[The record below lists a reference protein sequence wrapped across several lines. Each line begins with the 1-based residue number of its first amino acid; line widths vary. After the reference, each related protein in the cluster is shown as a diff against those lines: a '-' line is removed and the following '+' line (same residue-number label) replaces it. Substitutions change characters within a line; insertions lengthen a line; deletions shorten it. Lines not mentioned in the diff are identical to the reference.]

1 MLEMKKSKI
10 YHFGVV
16 LLLICV
22 AAVAQTKRGKPT
34 VTTYNLGQNDA
45 QHIDVNDV
53 ELGLEAAKT
62 YYARAFKAESLEE
75 ASVLLNQCIMLL
87 ERALELRKNL
97 GFPEERAVIH
107 DTLADAFKA
116 AARLFP
122 NDERTARA
130 YLRKV
135 TEQYGAILEDCK
147 PVTERNRAVVA
158 KAAYGM
164 TEILLLLGDAKK
176 AVAAAT
182 VAWQN
187 DWKKWDATVIARIND
202 VIRMENLTIEQLPP
216 PTQRSTTKSKALFPL
231 NLVPDMLGEAVGM
244 SCALGAES
252 LGTLKSD
259 KPYRSALVIV
269 AVPAGFVGG
278 LIGGIQEAW
287 RGYPFWNTR
296 SIRMMQGREYPVYSV
311 ISEW

>member
-1 MLEMKKSKI
+1 MNKTKI
-10 YHFGVV
+10 WHFIGI
-16 LLLICV
+16 LLLVC
-22 AAVAQTKRGKPT
+22 AVVTAQSKRGKPS
-34 VTTYNLGQNDA
+34 VTTYQFGQNDE

-53 ELGLEAAKT
+53 ELGLEAAKS
-62 YYARAFKAESLEE
+62 YYARAFKVESLEE
-75 ASVLLNQCIMLL
+75 ASVLLNQCITLL
-87 ERALELRKNL
+87 EHALELRKNL
-97 GFPEERAVIH
+97 GLPEERAVIH
-107 DTLADAFKA
+107 DNLADAFKA

-130 YLRKV
+130 YLRKA
-135 TEQYGAILEDCK
+135 TEQFGAILEDCK
-147 PVTERNRAVVA
+147 PVTEQNRAVVA

-176 AVAAAT
+176 AIAVAT

-187 DWKKWDATVIARIND
+187 GWKKWDAAVIAHIND

-216 PTQRSTTKSKALFPL
+216 PTQRSTTKSKVLFPL
-231 NLVPDMLGEAVGM
+231 NLVPDMLSEAVGM
-244 SCALGAES
+244 SFALGGES

-296 SIRMMQGREYPVYSV
+296 SIRMMQGREYPAYSV